1 MSVSNGGAQSPRSF
15 LRMQRLF
22 NRVKSYVTSPL
33 YLITGLSLVFL
44 AYTVV
49 LPLWEIVL
57 HSLQWTANDA
67 RRVSEAVPGAF
78 TLYHWMRVL
87 GSDISQSLLYKPLL
101 NSINISV
108 WVSLL
113 SMVIGGVLAWLT
125 TKTNLPFKKTL
136 VFLAI
141 IPYMLPSWIT
151 SFAWISIFKN
161 DRIGGS
167 QGIVQMLL
175 GVSPPDWV
183 SYGFLPIVIC
193 LSLNYFSF
201 FFLLISVTLS
211 SINSSLEETASL
223 LGASRMTVLRKITF
237 PLVMPAILSAFI
249 LTFSKALGSF
259 GVPAFLGL
267 PIKYYTISTMLHGS
281 MQNRMVSESY
291 ILSLILLLVCASTIY
306 MNQKMIGRRKSYA
319 TVGGKDSRKFLF
331 DLGRWRIP
339 VAMLVMCFMFVI
351 AILPMLVLV
360 LQSFMLADGDFSWSN
375 FTLHFWT
382 GESNP
387 RIASGEVGVL
397 VNDGIVQALRNSL
410 HIALVAAAV
419 ASVIGL
425 LFGYII
431 AKRRNSLSAKLIEQ
445 VSFLPY
451 LIPGIALS
459 AIYLSMFAQ
468 PTLLLPALYGTMT
481 LIILISIV
489 NELPF
494 ATRSG
499 ASTMY
504 QIGGELEEAAQ
515 MQGASWFKRFTKIL
529 LPLCRKGLFGSFML
543 LFISVMKE
551 LDLII
556 LLVTPQT
563 GTLTTLIYKYAEQG
577 FQQYANAIMI
587 IIVIIILI
595 MYFLA
600 SKFGKADL
608 TKGIGG

>member
-1 MSVSNGGAQSPRSF
+1 MSVSQEGTRSPRSSY
-15 LRMQRLF
+15 RWQRLF
-22 NRVKSYVTSPL
+22 NRLKGYAVSPL
-33 YLITGLSLVFL
+33 YLITGVSLLFL
-44 AYTVV
+44 AYTVL
-49 LPLWEIVL
+49 LPLWEIFKQ
-57 HSLQWTANDA
+57 SLQWTASDA
-67 RRVSEAVPGAF
+67 RRVEGAVSGEF
-78 TLYHWMRVL
+78 TLHHWIRVV
-87 GSDISQSLLYKPLL
+87 SSEISQSLLYEPLL
-101 NSINISV
+101 NSVNISI
-108 WVSLL
+108 WVSAL
-113 SMVIGGVLAWLT
+113 SMIIGGVLAWLT

-151 SFAWISIFKN
+151 SFAWISVFKN

-167 QGIVQMLL
+167 QGIVQMLF
-175 GVSPPDWV
+175 GIQPPDWV

-193 LSLNYFSF
+193 LSLNYFTF
-201 FFLLISVTLS
+201 FFLLISVTLG
-211 SINSSLEETASL
+211 SINTSLEETASL
-223 LGASRMTVLRKITF
+223 LGASRLTVLRKVTF

-267 PIKYYTISTMLHGS
+267 PIKYYTIATMLHGS

-306 MNQKMIGRRKSYA
+306 MNQRMIGRRKSYA
-319 TVGGKDSRKFLF
+319 TVGGKDSRKVLF
-331 DLGRWRIP
+331 DLGRWKWP
-339 VAMLVMCFMFVI
+339 VAIAVLCFMVGI
-351 AILPMLVLV
+351 AIVPMLILV
-360 LQSFMLADGDFSWSN
+360 LQSFMLAEGDFSWSN

-382 GESNP
+382 GQSNP

-397 VNDGIVQALRNSL
+397 VNNSIGQALGNSL
-410 HIALVAAAV
+410 HIALVASAV
-419 ASVIGL
+419 ASVVGL

-431 AKRRNSLSAKLIEQ
+431 VKRRNSLSSRLIEQ

-459 AIYLSMFAQ
+459 AIYLSMFAK
-468 PTLLLPALYGTMT
+468 PTLFLPALYGTMT

-515 MQGASWFKRFTKIL
+515 MQGASWFKRFIRIL
-529 LPLCRKGLFGSFML
+529 LPLCHKGLFGSFLL

-577 FQQYANAIMI
+577 FQQYANAIMV
-587 IIVIIILI
+587 IIVAIILV

-600 SKFGKADL
+600 SKLGKADL

>member
-1 MSVSNGGAQSPRSF
+1 MWVSNEGASSPRSF
-15 LRMQRLF
+15 IRLQRLL
-22 NRVKSYVTSPL
+22 NRIKHYATSPL
-33 YLITGLSLVFL
+33 HLIAGLSLLFL

-49 LPLWEIVL
+49 LPLWEIIIS
-57 HSLQWTANDA
+57 SLQWTANDA
-67 RRVSEAVPGAF
+67 RRVEGAVPGAF
-78 TLYHWMRVL
+78 TLHHWMRVL
-87 GSDISQSLLYKPLL
+87 GSEISQSLLYKPLL
-101 NSINISV
+101 NSINVSV
-108 WVSLL
+108 WVSVL
-113 SMVIGGVLAWLT
+113 SMLIGGTLAWLT
-125 TKTNLPFKKTL
+125 TKTNLPFKKML
-136 VFLAI
+136 IFLAI

-151 SFAWISIFKN
+151 SFAWISVFKN

-167 QGIVQMLL
+167 QGLVQMLL
-175 GVSPPDWV
+175 GVSPPDWMA
-183 SYGFLPIVIC
+183 YGFFPIVVC

-223 LGASRMTVLRKITF
+223 MGASRLTVLRKITF

-267 PIKYYTISTMLHGS
+267 PIKYYTVATMLHGS

-291 ILSLILLLVCASTIY
+291 ILSLILLVVCSITIY
-306 MNQKMIGRRKSYA
+306 MNQRMIGRRKSYT
-319 TVGGKDSRKFLF
+319 TVGGKGSRKFLF
-331 DLGRWRIP
+331 DLGRWRMP
-339 VAMLVMCFMFVI
+339 VAVLVMGFMFVI
-351 AILPMLVLV
+351 AILPMLILV

-410 HIALVAAAV
+410 HIALTAAAA
-419 ASVIGL
+419 ASIIGL

-431 AKRRNSLSAKLIEQ
+431 AKRRGSLSARLIEQ

-459 AIYLSMFAQ
+459 AVYLSMFAQ

-481 LIILISIV
+481 LIILISVV

-515 MQGASWFKRFTKIL
+515 MQGAGWFKRFIRIL
-529 LPLCRKGLFGSFML
+529 LPLCSKGLFGSFML

-577 FQQYANAIMI
+577 FQQYANALMV
-587 IIVIIILI
+587 IIVAIILL
-595 MYFLA
+595 MYVVA
-600 SKFGKADL
+600 SKIGKADL